1 MFRGHFVPNVLLSG
15 LLALSVSM
23 PALATY
29 TITGDT
35 TLTDNATYSNNTGNG
50 IQTTD
55 NGTYNVGVD
64 GALNVNNNTW
74 QGISVFTNSNVTFTG
89 VSDTAAFNISN
100 SGERGMYVNSGANLT
115 LANMDVSITGSKQRD
130 IYGAICNHGVLTV
143 NGNGSNNFN
152 VTGNSTRAGLHMLRD
167 SISPVSNFT
176 NVNVNIS
183 NNDQYGIWM
192 ESRNGETNTLNV
204 SSTNGNNNLVINN
217 NQYDGIWALNS
228 QLNFS
233 GMNIEILNNGF
244 GAQAGNGAAV
254 NDDGIDLDGK
264 LTVTGSS
271 QGNNM
276 NVSNNAMHGVFISAA
291 TNGIQ
296 SGLSAQDMNIT
307 LNGNGGYGLYL
318 DGVPGTIESTN
329 NNNTLTLS
337 NNKLDGILVR
347 NGQLTIT
354 GMNINVLSNGSGSTG
369 EGMAGDGG
377 IEVLGKLT
385 ITGDGN
391 NMDIS
396 NNKAYGLSV
405 KADTSGAQSGLL
417 IRDMNGTF
425 NGNGAVGLYTEVA
438 GTIES
443 TSGSKNLIASNNGA
457 DGMNFQGDMTI
468 TNMNIQTNSNGGT
481 NTTYDGI
488 ENTAKLTIAGNGSTV
503 LQATGNGGAGIT
515 SYTSNAALNISDMN
529 IDLSDNEYGMVV
541 GSSGATISSTSGE
554 NVLSVTG
561 NKSYGVNVSGSG
573 TSLTLENMDAELKNN
588 GNIALNASGTTLNI
602 SSASGNNKMVFDN
615 NTDNSFYAVNTN
627 TTIDKMNIYIS
638 NTTSSNSTAIGMSTH
653 GVFEMTGNGSNVLSI
668 ETSDRGLHIAN
679 SDTDSHYA
687 TIKDY
692 NLNFANNTAYGIW
705 VNDSVGTISSTNK
718 NNQMYFAGNGKS
730 IYLQSEGNTNATN
743 TDLNINGMQMVSNDA
758 IFATVEGSAS
768 FSSTLNM
775 QDSTLNL
782 NGSNQIVY
790 DLNKGVLT
798 LSNVTQTGAAPT
810 TLIQNTGTSSFGASN
825 NSFIVGKITD
835 NGQLTGSLNSG
846 STWKMLDNSNTYA
859 LNVDNATVD
868 MRSQTSGEYNT
879 LTIGN
884 SLSGTNNATVYMN
897 TNLDEPQSTDQ
908 IVLLTGGRTTGTTNL
923 NITNTAAASSYGTFI
938 KGDGIKVVDAQG
950 SAVTGASAFDLV
962 GKRIDTGL
970 YIQELYYQNLGTSD
984 ESWYIRT
991 ATEDNGGG
999 NQGSDGSYSNGN
1011 KPKPTDLTN
1020 TVASMPAVALSVVK
1034 TINSELRNRL
1044 GELRSNN
1051 PKAHNGLWAR
1061 GYYKSL
1067 EVDEKIKNEMDIY
1080 GFEAGYDHLIS
1091 QDRMNRTYL
1100 GIMAGYAWAD
1110 KVKVHQ
1116 TNGYKGKGDTTV
1128 PSVGAYLTWINKNG
1142 WYTDTVIRGFYT
1154 QMDVTNYSA
1163 QGLPITYDADNWAVA
1178 GSFEFG
1184 RRTALYQNGRNGFVV
1199 EPKAQVV
1206 YTYMPGADH
1215 KTSLGQK
1222 IKYDDTQSL
1231 VTRAAIMAA
1240 YRRTFAN
1247 GMALEPYVQ
1256 VGVAYEWLGKTDVN
1270 FIGSDFTS
1278 DVKGATFEGVLGIN
1292 ARLSRGWHM
1301 YGDFTVEKG
1310 SVYDSWG
1317 GHLGVRYNF

>member
-1 MFRGHFVPNVLLSG
+1 MLKYHFVPKVLLSG
-15 LLALSVSM
+15 LLAFSVSM

-29 TITGDT
+29 TITQNT
-35 TLTDNATYSNNTGNG
+35 TLTDNSTYSNNSGNG

-55 NGTYNVGVD
+55 TGTYDVD
-64 GALNVNNNTW
+64 VNGPLNINNNTG
-74 QGISVFTNSNVTFTG
+74 QGVSLAAGSSVTFTG
-89 VSDTAAFNISN
+89 TSDTAAFNISN

-115 LANMDVSITGSKQRD
+115 LVNTNVSITGSTQRNV
-130 IYGAICNHGVLTV
+130 YGAICNHGVLTV
-143 NGNGSNNFN
+143 NGNGSNSFN
-152 VTGNSTRAGLHMLRD
+152 ITGNSTMSGLHMLRD
-167 SISPVSNFT
+167 SINPISNFT
-176 NVNVNIS
+176 DVNINIS
-183 NNDQYGIWM
+183 DNQQYGIWM
-192 ESRNGETNTLNV
+192 ESRNSSSSTLNI
-204 SSTNGNNNLVINN
+204 SSTAGNNNLVINN
-217 NQYDGIWALNS
+217 NSYDGI
-228 QLNFS
+228 FS
-233 GMNIEILNNGF
+233 VNGQINISNMNIEILNNGF
-244 GAQAGNGAAV
+244 GAQTGNNAAV
-254 NDDGIDLDGK
+254 NDDGIDIDGK
-264 LTVTGSS
+264 LTVTGTTA
-271 QGNNM
+271 GNTM
-276 NVSNNAMHGVFISAA
+276 NVSNNAM
-291 TNGIQ
+291 NGISVAVSTAGGE
-296 SGLSAQDMNIT
+296 SGLSITDMNVT
-307 LNGNGGYGLYL
+307 ANGNGGIG
-318 DGVPGTIESTN
+318 
-329 NNNTLTLS
+329 LS
-337 NNKLDGILVR
+337 N
-347 NGQLTIT
+347 
-354 GMNINVLSNGSGSTG
+354 
-369 EGMAGDGG
+369 EG
-377 IEVLGKLT
+377 VT
-385 ITGDGN
+385 
-391 NMDIS
+391 
-396 NNKAYGLSV
+396 
-405 KADTSGAQSGLL
+405 
-417 IRDMNGTF
+417 
-425 NGNGAVGLYTEVA
+425 

-443 TSGSKNLIASNNGA
+443 TSGSKNLITSNNGS
-457 DGMNFQGDMTI
+457 DGMNFKGDMTI

-529 IDLSDNEYGMVV
+529 IDLSDNEYGMVI
-541 GSSGATISSTSGE
+541 GNSGATISSTSGE

-638 NTTSSNSTAIGMSTH
+638 NTTSTNSTAIGMSTH

-668 ETSDRGLHIAN
+668 DTSDRGLHIAN
-679 SDTDSHYA
+679 ADTGSHYA

-692 NLNFANNTAYGIW
+692 NLSFTNNDSYGIW

-718 NNQMYFAGNGKS
+718 NNQIYFAGNGQS
-730 IYLQSEGNTNATN
+730 IYVQSEGNTNATD
-743 TDLNINGMQMVSNDA
+743 TALNVSGMQITSNDA
-758 IFATVEGSAS
+758 VFAQIVGSTGYTG
-768 FSSTLNM
+768 TLDM
-775 QDSTLNL
+775 QDSSVRL
-782 NGSNQIVY
+782 NGANQVVY
-790 DLNKGVLT
+790 ELNKGILT
-798 LSNVTQTGAAPT
+798 LSNVTQSGAIPT
-810 TLIQNTGTSSFGASN
+810 ALVQNAGTSTFTASN
-825 NSFIVGKITD
+825 NSSVLGKITD
-835 NGQLTGSLNSG
+835 SGQLTTTLNSG
-846 STWKMLDNSNTYA
+846 TSWKMLDNSNMYA
-859 LNVDNATVD
+859 LNINNSNVD
-868 MRSQTSGEYNT
+868 MRNSTAGEYNT

-884 SLSGTNNATVYMN
+884 SLTGNNATVYMN
-897 TNLDEPQSTDQ
+897 TNLDEVQTTDQ
-908 IVLLTGGRTTGTTNL
+908 IILQSGARATGTTNL
-923 NITNTAAASSYGTFI
+923 NITDTAAASSLGTFI

-950 SAVTGASAFDLV
+950 SAVTGSNAFDLV

-991 ATEDNGGG
+991 ATEDDGGG
-999 NQGSDGSYSNGN
+999 NPGSDGSYSNGN
-1011 KPKPTDLTN
+1011 NPKPTDLTK

-1051 PKAHNGLWAR
+1051 PKAHNGLWVR

-1067 EVDEKIKNEMDIY
+1067 EVDENIKNEMDIY
-1080 GFEAGYDHLIS
+1080 GVEAGYDHLIS
-1091 QDRMNRTYL
+1091 KDRMNRTYL

-1199 EPKAQVV
+1199 EPKAQVI
-1206 YTYMPGADH
+1206 YTYMPSKDH

-1222 IKYDDTQSL
+1222 IKYDTTQSL
-1231 VTRAAIMAA
+1231 VTRAALMAA

-1256 VGVAYEWLGKTDVN
+1256 VGVAYEWLGETDVN
-1270 FIGSDFTS
+1270 FISSKFKS
-1278 DVKGATFEGVLGIN
+1278 DVSGATFEGVLGLN

-1310 SVYDSWG
+1310 SVYDSYG
-1317 GHLGVRYNF
+1317 GHLGLRYNF

>member
-1 MFRGHFVPNVLLSG
+1 MFRSHFVPNVLLSG

-35 TLTDNATYSNNTGNG
+35 TLTNNATYSNNTGNG

-64 GALNVNNNTW
+64 GTLNINNNTW
-74 QGISVFTNSNVTFTG
+74 QGISVFTNSTVTFTG

-115 LANMDVSITGSKQRD
+115 LTNIDVNITGTNPSD
-130 IYGAICNHGVLTV
+130 AYGAICNHGVLTV
-143 NGNGSNNFN
+143 NGNGNNNFN
-152 VTGNSTRAGLHMLRD
+152 VTGNSTKSGLHLLND
-167 SISPVSNFT
+167 GINPISNFT
-176 NVNVNIS
+176 DVNINIS
-183 NNDQYGIWM
+183 NNQQYGIWM
-192 ESRNGETNTLNV
+192 ESRNSSSSTLNI
-204 SSTNGNNNLVINN
+204 SSAAGNNNLVINN
-217 NQYDGIWALNS
+217 NLYDGI
-228 QLNFS
+228 FS
-233 GMNIEILNNGF
+233 VNGQINISNMNIEILNNG
-244 GAQAGNGAAV
+244 NGAV
-254 NDDGIDLDGK
+254 NKDDGIDVDGK

-271 QGNNM
+271 QGNTM
-276 NVSNNAMHGVFISAA
+276 NVSNNAMKGISVAVSSA
-291 TNGIQ
+291 GGE
-296 SGLSAQDMNIT
+296 SGLSITDMNVT
-307 LNGNGGYGLYL
+307 VNGNGGIGLSNE
-318 DGVPGTIESTN
+318 GVTGTIESTN
-329 NNNTLTLS
+329 
-337 NNKLDGILVR
+337 
-347 NGQLTIT
+347 
-354 GMNINVLSNGSGSTG
+354 
-369 EGMAGDGG
+369 
-377 IEVLGKLT
+377 
-385 ITGDGN
+385 
-391 NMDIS
+391 
-396 NNKAYGLSV
+396 
-405 KADTSGAQSGLL
+405 
-417 IRDMNGTF
+417 
-425 NGNGAVGLYTEVA
+425 
-438 GTIES
+438 
-443 TSGSKNLIASNNGA
+443 GSKNLIASNNGA

-468 TNMNIQTNSNGGT
+468 KNMNIQANGNGA
-481 NTTYDGI
+481 NDTTDAEYDGI
-488 ENTAKLTIAGNGSTV
+488 ENAGKLTIIGNGETL
-503 LQATGNGGAGIT
+503 LQANGNDANGFS
-515 SYTSNAALNISDMN
+515 SYASEDVIISDMN
-529 IDLSDNEYGMVV
+529 IDLSDNKNV
-541 GSSGATISSTSGE
+541 GLFLINSGATISSTSGE
-554 NVLSVTG
+554 NVLSATG

-573 TSLTLENMDAELKNN
+573 TSLTLENMDAEIKNN
-588 GNIALNASGTTLNI
+588 GNIGLNATGTTLNI
-602 SSASGNNKMVFDN
+602 SSVSGNNKMIFDN
-615 NTDNSFYAVNTN
+615 NVDRSFYAVDTDVA
-627 TTIDKMNIYIS
+627 IDKMNIYIS
-638 NTTSSNSTAIGMSTH
+638 NTKSVGSTAIGMCAH
-653 GVFEMTGNGSNVLSI
+653 GIFEMTGNGSNILSI
-668 ETSDRGLHIAN
+668 DTSVRGLHIAA
-679 SDTDSHYA
+679 STVIPHET

-692 NLNFANNTAYGIW
+692 NLNFTNNTMYGIW
-705 VNDSVGTISSTNK
+705 ANDSIGSISSTNK
-718 NNQMYFAGNGKS
+718 NNQMYFADNGKS
-730 IYLQSEGNTNATN
+730 IYLQSTGGTNATN
-743 TDLNINGMQMVSNDA
+743 TGLNINGMQMVSNDA

-825 NSFIVGKITD
+825 NSLMVGKITD

-846 STWKMLDNSNTYA
+846 STWKMLDNSNIYA
-859 LNVDNATVD
+859 LAVNNAAVD

-999 NQGSDGSYSNGN
+999 NSGSDGSYSNGN

-1067 EVDEKIKNEMDIY
+1067 EVDEKIKSEMDIY

-1292 ARLSRGWHM
+1292 ARLSKGWHM

>member
-1 MFRGHFVPNVLLSG
+1 MFKYSFVPKILLSSF
-15 LLALSVSM
+15 LAFSVSL

-29 TITGDT
+29 TINRDT

-50 IQTTD
+50 IQTTGAGTFNVNID
-55 NGTYNVGVD
+55 GTINVLNNTAQGMTFYNGSNVNFIGASD
-64 GALNVNNNTW
+64 GATINVAGN
-74 QGISVFTNSNVTFTG
+74 
-89 VSDTAAFNISN
+89 
-100 SGERGMYVNSGANLT
+100 GERGVQVYGDSTINFENLNLLISST
-115 LANMDVSITGSKQRD
+115 TSTAHG
-130 IYGAICNHGVLTV
+130 ICSHGVLHFKG
-143 NGNGSNNFN
+143 NGNNLLQIINNQ
-152 VTGNSTRAGLHMLRD
+152 TQSGLHLYRENSRPKPQTTITD
-167 SISPVSNFT
+167 T
-176 NVNVNIS
+176 NVNIS
-183 NNDQYGIWM
+183 SNSQYGILIDA
-192 ESRNGETNTLNV
+192 ETEGNASGALNI
-204 SSTNGNNNLVINN
+204 SSSNGNNTLTVNN
-217 NQYDGIWALNS
+217 NKYDGMYVRNG

-233 GMNIEILNNGF
+233 GMNIEVLNNGT
-244 GAQAGNGAAV
+244 GAPSK
-254 NDDGIDLDGK
+254 DDGIDIDGK
-264 LTVTGSS
+264 LTVIGSS
-271 QGNNM
+271 QGNTM
-276 NVSNNAMHGVFISAA
+276 NVSNNAMHGVFVSSDTTGAD
-291 TNGIQ
+291 
-296 SGLSAQDMNIT
+296 SGMVIQDMNIA

-318 DGVPGTIESTN
+318 DGVPGTISSTN
-329 NNNTLTLS
+329 GNNTLTI
-337 NNKLDGILVR
+337 NDNKLDGILTR
-347 NGQLTIT
+347 NGQISISN
-354 GMNINVLSNGSGSTG
+354 MNIEVLNNGTGSASSGDI
-369 EGMAGDGG
+369 MNQDGG

-385 ITGDGN
+385 VSGN
-391 NMDIS
+391 GHTMNVS
-396 NNKAYGLSV
+396 NNHAYGISV
-405 KADTSGAQSGLL
+405 KADTAGGQSGLS
-417 IRDMNGTF
+417 ITDMNLTTS
-425 NGNGAVGLYTEVA
+425 GNGGVGLYIEGIS

-443 TSGSKNLIASNNGA
+443 TNGTKNLVASNNGL
-457 DGMNFQGDMTI
+457 DGLNFQGDMTI
-468 TNMNIQTNSNGGT
+468 KNMNIQTNSNGGS

-488 ENTAKLTIAGNGSTV
+488 ENTAKLTIIGNGDTV

-515 SYTSNAALNISDMN
+515 SYTSNANLNISDMN

-541 GSSGATISSTSGE
+541 GSSGATISSASGE

-561 NKSYGVNVSGSG
+561 NKSYGVNVSGTG
-573 TSLTLENMDAELKNN
+573 TSLTLENMDGEFKNN

-602 SSASGNNKMVFDN
+602 SSASGNNKMIFDN
-615 NTDNSFYAVNTN
+615 NVDRSFYALNTN

-638 NTTSSNSTAIGMSTH
+638 NTLSTNSTAIGMCAH
-653 GVFEMTGNGSNVLSI
+653 GIFEMTGNGSNILSI
-668 ETSDRGLHIAN
+668 DTSARGLHIAA
-679 SDTDSHYA
+679 SDTGSHTA

-692 NLNFANNTAYGIW
+692 NLSFTNNDLYGIW
-705 VNDSVGTISSTNK
+705 VNDSIGTISSTNK
-718 NNQMYFAGNGKS
+718 NNQMYFAGNGQS
-730 IYLQSEGNTNATN
+730 IYLQSEGGTNATN
-743 TDLNINGMQMVSNDA
+743 TALNVNGMQITSNDA
-758 IFATVEGSAS
+758 VFAQIVGSTGYT
-768 FSSTLNM
+768 STLNM
-775 QDSTLNL
+775 QDSSLRL

-790 DLNKGVLT
+790 ELNKGILT
-798 LSNVTQTGAAPT
+798 LSNVTQSGATPT
-810 TLIQNTGTSSFGASN
+810 ALVQNTGTSTFTASN
-825 NSFIVGKITD
+825 NSSVLGKITD
-835 NGQLTGSLNSG
+835 SGQLTTTLNSG
-846 STWKMLDNSNTYA
+846 TTWKMLDDSNMYA
-859 LNVDNATVD
+859 LNINNSNVD
-868 MRSQTSGEYNT
+868 MRNQTAGEYNT
-879 LTIGN
+879 LTVGN
-884 SLSGTNNATVYMN
+884 SLTGNNGIVYMN
-897 TNLDEPQSTDQ
+897 TNLDEAQTTDQ
-908 IVLLTGGRTTGTTNL
+908 IILQSGSRATGTTNL
-923 NITNTAAASSYGTFI
+923 NITDTAAASSYGTFI

-950 SAVTGASAFDLV
+950 SAVTGSNAFDLV

-970 YIQELYYQNLGTSD
+970 YIQELYYQNLGTDD

-1011 KPKPTDLTN
+1011 RPKPTDLTN

-1067 EVDEKIKNEMDIY
+1067 EVDENIKNEMDIY
-1080 GFEAGYDHLIS
+1080 GFEAGYDHLIAK
-1091 QDRMNRTYL
+1091 DRMNRTYL

-1163 QGLPITYDADNWAVA
+1163 QGLPITYNADNWAVA

-1206 YTYMPGADH
+1206 YTYMPSADH

-1222 IKYDDTQSL
+1222 IKYDATQSL
-1231 VTRAAIMAA
+1231 VTRAALMAA

-1256 VGVAYEWLGKTDVN
+1256 VGVAYEWLGDTDVN
-1270 FIGSDFTS
+1270 FISSKFKS
-1278 DVKGATFEGVLGIN
+1278 DVSGATFEGVLGIN

>member
-1 MFRGHFVPNVLLSG
+1 MFDCSNVFKVFFSG
-15 LLALSVSM
+15 FLTLSVST
-23 PALATY
+23 PTLAAWTVVNGA
-29 TITGDT
+29 TINSSTSGVSTGIS
-35 TLTDNATYSNNTGNG
+35 ASS
-50 IQTTD
+50 
-55 NGTYNVGVD
+55 GTSTVNVD
-64 GALNVNNNTW
+64 GTINMANSG
-74 QGISVFTNSNVTFTG
+74 QGVINLSSGANVTFVG
-89 VSDTAAFNISN
+89 QNDAIFNITGGS
-100 SGERGMYVNSGANLT
+100 ERAIYNPIGTSVT
-115 LANMDVSITGSKQRD
+115 FENMDVNISGSFSR
-130 IYGAICNHGVLTV
+130 YAICNHGVLTV

-152 VTGNSTRAGLHMLRD
+152 ITGTSSNAGLHLYYEN
-167 SISPVSNFT
+167 SSSLPTSNFT
-176 NVNVNIS
+176 DANVNIS
-183 NNDQYGIWM
+183 DNSEYGVRIQ
-192 ESRNGETNTLNV
+192 NGGASG
-204 SSTNGNNNLVINN
+204 SSNGSVNITSTTGNNNLVINN
-217 NQYDGIWALNS
+217 NKYDGMYVQNGS
-228 QLNFS
+228 LNFS
-233 GMNIEILNNGF
+233 GMNIEVLNNGT
-244 GAQAGNGAAV
+244 GAPSK
-254 NDDGIDLDGK
+254 DDGIDIDGK
-264 LTVTGSS
+264 LTVIGSS

-276 NVSNNAMHGVFISAA
+276 NVSNNAMHGVFVSSNTTGAD
-291 TNGIQ
+291 
-296 SGLSAQDMNIT
+296 SGMVIQDMNIA

-318 DGVPGTIESTN
+318 DGVPGTISSTN
-329 NNNTLTLS
+329 GNNTLTI
-337 NNKLDGILVR
+337 NDNKLDGILTR
-347 NGQLTIT
+347 NGQISISN
-354 GMNINVLSNGSGSTG
+354 MNIEVLNNGTGSASSGDI
-369 EGMAGDGG
+369 MNQDGG
-377 IEVLGKLT
+377 IEVLGNLT
-385 ITGDGN
+385 VSGN
-391 NMDIS
+391 GHTMNVS
-396 NNKAYGLSV
+396 NNHAYGISV
-405 KADTSGAQSGLL
+405 KADTAGGQSGLS
-417 IRDMNGTF
+417 ITDMNLTTS
-425 NGNGAVGLYTEVA
+425 GNGGVGLYIEGIS

-443 TSGSKNLIASNNGA
+443 ANGTKNLVASNNGL
-457 DGMNFQGDMTI
+457 DGLNFQGDMTI
-468 TNMNIQTNSNGGT
+468 KNMNIQTNSNGGS

-488 ENTAKLTIAGNGSTV
+488 ENTAKLTIIGNGDTV

-515 SYTSNAALNISDMN
+515 SYTSNANLNISDMN

-541 GSSGATISSTSGE
+541 GSSGATISSASGE

-588 GNIALNASGTTLNI
+588 GNIALNASGTALNI

-743 TDLNINGMQMVSNDA
+743 TGLNINGMQMMSNDA

-825 NSFIVGKITD
+825 NSFMVGKITD

-846 STWKMLDNSNTYA
+846 STWKMLDDSNIYA
-859 LNVDNATVD
+859 LAVNNAAVD

-999 NQGSDGSYSNGN
+999 NSGSDGSYSNGN

-1154 QMDVTNYSA
+1154 HMDVTNYSA